1 MTAAVLVT
9 RPGEHRLIARA
20 DEVPGVGQA
29 LVRVH
34 SNGICQSDAD
44 LLRGLR
50 PQGLVRYPVIP
61 GHEWSGTVEQ
71 VGEGVPSDLL
81 GRKVVGESI
90 RGCRLCEP
98 CHVDRGT
105 LCERGYEEVGFTQPG
120 GMADTLVA
128 PAHSLHVLP
137 DDADL
142 AAAALLEPAALAAA
156 AVLTAKADPDE
167 SVAVLGDGVLGLLI
181 TQFLAAGGVG
191 RVTVVG
197 SRAERSDVARAFG
210 ATAYAP
216 FGEPLP
222 GPCDVA
228 IHTVD
233 ARVTSPQMLSVLR
246 GGGRLICTSTSPG
259 AGPLDVFT
267 LVRRQLTVQ
276 PVLGAPSRAWSL
288 AVRAFVAGTLDT
300 RTLITHTFP
309 LDAYG
314 QALDL
319 MATPGHPGVGKVL
332 LSPGA

>member
-20 DEVPGVGQA
+20 DAAPGAGQA

-44 LLRGLR
+44 LLRGVR
-50 PQGLVRYPVIP
+50 PQGLVRYPVTP
-61 GHEWSGTVEQ
+61 GHEWSGTVER
-71 VGEGVPSDLL
+71 VGEGVPADLL

-105 LCERGYEEVGFTQPG
+105 LCERGYEEAGFTQPG
-120 GMADTLVA
+120 GMAETLVA
-128 PAHSLHVLP
+128 PVHSLHVLP
-137 DDADL
+137 HDADL
-142 AAAALLEPAALAAA
+142 AAAALLEPAALAVA
-156 AVLTAKADPDE
+156 AVLTAKAGPGK

-181 TQFLAAGGVG
+181 THFLTAAGV
-191 RVTVVG
+191 RQVALVG
-197 SRAERSDVARAFG
+197 SRAERSDMARAFG

-228 IHTVD
+228 FHTVD
-233 ARVTSPQMLSVLR
+233 ARITSPEVLSVLR
-246 GGGRLICTSTSPG
+246 EGGRLICTSASPG
-259 AGPLDVFT
+259 PGPLDVFT
-267 LVRRQLTVQ
+267 LVRRRLEIQS
-276 PVLGAPSRAWSL
+276 VLGAPSTAWSL
-288 AVRAFVAGTLDT
+288 AVRAFAGGKLET
-300 RTLITHTFP
+300 RPLITHTFS
-309 LDAYG
+309 LDAYE

-319 MATPGHPGVGKVL
+319 MASGHPGVGKVL